1 MSLIKYDNNFLV
13 QFFRKIRGL
22 FVKNRIIE
30 DKNKILRS
38 EAKLDNSMHDKKV
51 KNINLSV
58 LTKKLENN
66 EIEISDLS
74 VNEINKL
81 IKYYEIKNVEI
92 EQELLY
98 RETEIKK
105 MLNQIQGIDKVGY
118 NNRAKL

>member
-30 DKNKILRS
+30 EKNKILRS

-105 MLNQIQGIDKVGY
+105 MLNQI
-118 NNRAKL
+118 